1 MTDDRYEEL
10 MVKVVDR
17 TASPAEREEL
27 MSWLVDKPELRREL
41 EEQQA
46 LTASIGGWMQRLEA
60 DLQADLQR
68 KSPAGR
74 LERGLGV
81 ALVLFG
87 LATLTGWGFVEMMME
102 PDVPLFVRVASGATI
117 AGGVLL
123 LVHVV
128 RTRFLGGARDP
139 YDEVIR

>member
-1 MTDDRYEEL
+1 MNDERFEQL

-17 TASPAEREEL
+17 TADPAEREEL
-27 MSWLVDKPELRREL
+27 MVWLADKPDLRREL

-60 DLQADLQR
+60 DLQADLER
-68 KSPAGR
+68 NHPAGR

-87 LATLTGWGFVEMMME
+87 LAILTGWGFVEMMLE
-102 PDVPLFVRVASGATI
+102 PEIPALVRVASGATI
-117 AGGVLL
+117 AGGLLL

-128 RTRFLGGARDP
+128 RTRFLGKSRDP
-139 YDEVIR
+139 YDKVIR

>member
-1 MTDDRYEEL
+1 MNDDRYEEL
-10 MVKVVDR
+10 LVKIVDR
-17 TASPAEREEL
+17 TANPAEREEL
-27 MSWLVDKPELRREL
+27 MAWLVEKPELRREL

-46 LTASIGGWMQRLEA
+46 LSASINGWMQRLEA

-68 KSPAGR
+68 NSPAGR

-87 LATLTGWGFVEMMME
+87 VAILTGWGFVEMVLE
-102 PDVPLFVRVASGATI
+102 PEIPLLVRTAAGATI
-117 AGGVLL
+117 AGSLLL
-123 LVHVV
+123 LVHFV
-128 RTRFLGGARDP
+128 RTRFLGDARDP

>member
-1 MTDDRYEEL
+1 MNEERFEEL

-27 MSWLVDKPELRREL
+27 MDWVADKPELRSEL

-46 LTASIGGWMQRLEA
+46 LTASIDGWMSRLEA
-60 DLQADLQR
+60 DLQADLER
-68 KSPAGR
+68 KAPLGR

-81 ALVLFG
+81 ALTLFG
-87 LATLTGWGFVEMMME
+87 LAILTGWGFVEMAQAS
-102 PDVPLFVRVASGATI
+102 DVPLLVRVASLSTL
-117 AGGVLL
+117 AGGILL

-128 RTRFLGGARDP
+128 RTRLLGGTEDP
-139 YDEVIR
+139 YDKVIR